1 MDDIRIRHLTVGPL
15 GTNCFLVSCVKSSEA
30 IIIDPGGDSPSIIS
44 AIKEDCLTPVMIVL
58 THGHS
63 DHMAS
68 AAGLTREFDIDIAMH
83 GDDIETMK
91 KSVED
96 SPLWGLG
103 EVEYPEVKTLLSAG
117 DKIEFGEIK
126 AEVRHTPG
134 HTLGGISIVLGNAV
148 FAGDTL
154 FAGSIGRTDFFG
166 GDMETL
172 LASIR
177 SELFTL
183 PDDTAV
189 FCGHGPPTTIGEEK
203 ARNPYLNGTF

>member
-15 GTNCFLVSCVKSSEA
+15 GTNCFLVSCVKSSET

-44 AIKEDCLTPVMIVL
+44 AIKEDGLTPVMIVL

-68 AAGLTREFDIDIAMH
+68 AAELTREFDIDIAMH

-103 EVEYPEVKTLLSAG
+103 DVEYPEVKTLLSAG
-117 DKIEFGEIK
+117 DKIEFGELE

-134 HTLGGISIVLGNAV
+134 HTL
-148 FAGDTL
+148 
-154 FAGSIGRTDFFG
+154 
-166 GDMETL
+166 
-172 LASIR
+172 
-177 SELFTL
+177 
-183 PDDTAV
+183 
-189 FCGHGPPTTIGEEK
+189 
-203 ARNPYLNGTF
+203 